1 MASHAYSQNAQFS
14 PLIGARMETLEIRR
28 LNNNEAYES
37 PFSSVCCLAAAHSL
51 FGYQHTPG
59 AIANSLI

>member
-37 PFSSVCCLAAAHSL
+37 PFGSVCCLAAAYSL
-51 FGYQHTPG
+51 FDYQHTPG
-59 AIANSLI
+59 AIVNSLI